1 MVWYQHRY
9 KVVRGKTIRTGGV
22 IYKHLEDARKEAR
35 RQLSIRDDIK
45 DNRIEI
51 WTTHGINESPSRED
65 NMFVEAVERRLKS
78 NYTKKKTPKTNEF
91 GLNWNL
97 R

>member
-1 MVWYQHRY
+1 MAYTLDYFRYGTKKAPVEFYQTDRI
-9 KVVRGKTIRTGGV
+9 T
-22 IYKHLEDARKEAR
+22 DARKEAR

>member
-9 KVVRGKTIRTGGV
+9 KVVRGKTIRTGAV
-22 IYKHLEDARKEAR
+22 IYKHLEDARAEAR

-51 WTTHGINESPSRED
+51 WTTHGIYENPSRED
-65 NMFVEAVERRLKS
+65 NMFVEAVERRLKT
-78 NYTKKKTPKTNEF
+78 NYTKKKPSKTNAF
-91 GLNWNL
+91 GLDLNL